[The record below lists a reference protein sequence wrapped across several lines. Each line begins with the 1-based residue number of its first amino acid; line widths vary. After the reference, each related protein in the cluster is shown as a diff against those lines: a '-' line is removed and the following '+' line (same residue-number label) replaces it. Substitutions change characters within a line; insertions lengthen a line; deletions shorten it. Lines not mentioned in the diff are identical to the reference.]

1 MGYMQVQSVC
11 ERISC
16 MCMPARRRALLV
28 EPSGPPPNIALLA
41 PEDNQSNAK
50 ALEPTILSSEVRDAE
65 FQRGAKRR
73 LAYTIGE

>member
-28 EPSGPPPNIALLA
+28 EPSAPPPNIALLA

-50 ALEPTILSSEVRDAE
+50 ALEPTYCLLAILSIKYITKD
-65 FQRGAKRR
+65 
-73 LAYTIGE
+73 